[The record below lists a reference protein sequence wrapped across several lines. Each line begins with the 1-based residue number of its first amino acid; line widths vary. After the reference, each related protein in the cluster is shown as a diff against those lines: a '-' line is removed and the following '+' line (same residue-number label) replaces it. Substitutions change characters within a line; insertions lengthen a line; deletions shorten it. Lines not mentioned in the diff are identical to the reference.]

1 LIRHSFIIR
10 VVRYVDSMR
19 RLVKV
24 VSGLDVSWLAV
35 DYLLAGYEVAE
46 NENYILDALYI
57 AIDLGT

>member
-1 LIRHSFIIR
+1 
-10 VVRYVDSMR
+10 MR